1 MKILHTADLHLSE
14 QAAERWEALIEVVH
28 LAAREKADLLV
39 ITGDLF
45 DQHLDA
51 DRMRPQLREILGG
64 KCFQTVIL
72 PGNHDYKAY
81 RDGLHFGD
89 NVRVFSGAD
98 QPLHVGTA
106 TLWGL
111 PYEKIAGERLVAR
124 LGELGAKMNL
134 AENNILL
141 YHGELLDAFF
151 SRHDLGDEGDQR
163 YMPVRLSYFD
173 LMPLKFIL
181 AGHFHSR
188 YAVWPLAGGGKF
200 IYSGSPVAVT
210 RREVGRRAVNLLDL
224 LGDAK
229 EVLLNSFH
237 YEELV
242 VELDPATKENP
253 LDYIAL
259 KLRQTHEAAKVILK
273 VSGYFNGAAL
283 GLNES
288 DLARGIRALAG
299 DRLACEPCE
308 EYADVRLVLEDELFK
323 KFSAKLELTAC
334 APEEK
339 LRAREMALEAFRD
352 VKLCS

>member
-1 MKILHTADLHLSE
+1 VKIVHTADLHLSE
-14 QAAERWEALIEVVH
+14 QAEERWEALKEVVH
-28 LAAREKADLLV
+28 LTAREKAGLLV

-45 DQHLDA
+45 DRHLDA
-51 DRMRPQLREILGG
+51 DRMRPRLREILGG
-64 KCFQTVIL
+64 TCFQTVIL

-89 NVRVFSGAD
+89 KVRVFSGTE
-98 QPLHVGTA
+98 QPLRVGTA
-106 TLWGL
+106 ALWGL

-124 LGELGAKMNL
+124 LSELGAKMNPDD
-134 AENNILL
+134 NNILL

-151 SRHDLGDEGDQR
+151 SRRELGDEGDQR

-188 YAVWPLAGGGKF
+188 YAAWPLAGGGKF

-224 LGDAK
+224 AGEAK
-229 EVLLNSFH
+229 EILLNSFH
-237 YEELV
+237 YEELAI
-242 VELDPATKENP
+242 ELDPATKENP
-253 LDYIAL
+253 LDYIEL
-259 KLRQTHEAAKVILK
+259 KLRQTHEAAKVMLK
-273 VSGYFNGAAL
+273 VSGYFNGAAI

-288 DLARGIRALAG
+288 ELARGIRNLAG
-299 DRLACEPCE
+299 ARLACEPFE

-323 KFSAKLELTAC
+323 KFSAKLELAAC

-339 LRAREMALEAFRD
+339 QRAFEMVLEAFRE